1 MIHVLSIDVGI
12 LHFGLSETILH
23 PDYTIKEI
31 RTISLTDI
39 TKFNHILDKCTLHH
53 TKTIVDWMDHV
64 IQDNQ
69 LLFDESTVILIER
82 QPFGPFTAIE
92 QLLFSRFRN
101 KAYLI
106 SPRNVH
112 TYLNIGMLDYENRKN
127 YSVKI
132 ASRFLTESNLQK
144 MNSYERS
151 HDIADSICM
160 MLYWRNKKEMEYQ
173 QKERSKKWLSILDTE
188 GLNVFE
194 KLERFRYVPL
204 ISRCVDSVKKDK

>member
-1 MIHVLSIDVGI
+1 MINVLSIDVGI
-12 LHFGLSETILH
+12 LHFGLSETILY

-31 RTISLTDI
+31 RTVSLTDI
-39 TKFNHILDKCTLHH
+39 TKFNHSLNTKCTLQH
-53 TKTIVDWMDHV
+53 TKTIVDWLDHV
-64 IQDNQ
+64 VQDNQ
-69 LLFDESTVILIER
+69 RLFDESTIILIER

-112 TYLNIGMLDYENRKN
+112 NYLNIGTLEYDQRKN

-144 MNSYERS
+144 MNDYERS

-173 QKERSKKWLSILDTE
+173 RDERTKKWLSILDTE

-194 KLERFRYVPL
+194 KLELFRYVPL
-204 ISRCVDSVKKDK
+204 IR

>member
-1 MIHVLSIDVGI
+1 MDMIHVLSLDIGL
-12 LHFGLSETILH
+12 LHLGLSETILH

-39 TKFNHILDKCTLHH
+39 TKFCCEKEKKCTLHH
-53 TKTIVDWMDHV
+53 TKTIVDWIDHF
-64 IQDNQ
+64 IYDNQ
-69 LLFDESTVILIER
+69 QLFDASTFILIER

-106 SPRNVH
+106 SPRNIH
-112 TYLNIGMLDYENRKN
+112 AYLNIGTLEYNDRKKCC
-127 YSVKI
+127 VKI

-144 MNSYERS
+144 MNTYERS

-160 MLYWRNKKEMEYQ
+160 MLYWRNKKEIEHKK
-173 QKERSKKWLSILDTE
+173 KERTKQWLSILDTD

-194 KLERFRYVPL
+194 KLEKFRY
-204 ISRCVDSVKKDK
+204 IK

>member
-1 MIHVLSIDVGI
+1 MLQVLSIDVGI
-12 LHFGLSETILH
+12 LHFGLSETILY

-39 TKFNHILDKCTLHH
+39 TKFNHCLDYKDHKCTLHH
-53 TKTIVDWMDHV
+53 TKTIVDWLDHV

-69 LLFDESTVILIER
+69 RLFDESTFILIER

-112 TYLNIGMLDYENRKN
+112 TYLNIGTLDYDQRKN

-132 ASRFLTESNLQK
+132 ASRFLTESNLKK
-144 MNSYERS
+144 MNSYPRS

-173 QKERSKKWLSILDTE
+173 RGERSKKWLSILDTE

-204 ISRCVDSVKKDK
+204 IR

>member
-12 LHFGLSETILH
+12 LHFGLSETILY

-39 TKFNHILDKCTLHH
+39 TKFNHGCDDKDHKCKLHH
-53 TKTIVDWMDHV
+53 TKTIVDWLDHV
-64 IQDNQ
+64 VQDNQ
-69 LLFDESTVILIER
+69 TLFDQSSVILIER

-112 TYLNIGMLDYENRKN
+112 TYLNIGTLEYDERKN

-132 ASRFLTESNLQK
+132 ASRFLTESNLKK

-160 MLYWRNKKEMEYQ
+160 MLYWRNKKEIEYQ
-173 QKERSKKWLSILDTE
+173 REERSKKWLSILDTE

-204 ISRCVDSVKKDK
+204 ISH